1 MRKLALVVL
10 APLLLGAAYAQAAT
24 PVATDIAGWFASTA
38 ALAVVV
44 AAVVAFLREH
54 LLKSL
59 AGIGVVLVSVIV
71 GAALGFVGQ
80 LLNYVEGGV
89 IAGLAFG
96 ASAGLLA
103 SGGWDAVAGLLGKR
117 SAG

>member
-10 APLLLGAAYAQAAT
+10 TPLLLGSAYAQAAT
-24 PVATDIAGWFASTA
+24 PVTPDIAAWFASTA

-54 LLKSL
+54 LLKNL
-59 AGIGVVLVSVIV
+59 AGIGVVLASVAV
-71 GAALGFVGQ
+71 GAVFGFVGQ
-80 LLNYVEGGV
+80 LLNYVEGGT

-103 SGGWDAVAGLLGKR
+103 SGGWDAVTGLLGKR